1 MKSQK
6 TSSNELSPSGERKIP
21 PLRLNAAT
29 EADLEAIDEYSN
41 DMFGDDF
48 ADTYMRGFRE
58 LFDLLRRHPQA
69 GQMKAELG
77 EGVRCI
83 IHRKHRI
90 FYKIEGKLVLI
101 LRVIHHARNAKR
113 ELNS

>member
-6 TSSNELSPSGERKIP
+6 TSSNELSPSGERKIA
-21 PLRLNAAT
+21 PLRLNAAA

-41 DMFGDDF
+41 DMFGDDV
-48 ADTYMRGFRE
+48 ADAYMCGFGE
-58 LFDLLRRHPQA
+58 LFDLLRSHPLA
-69 GQMKAELG
+69 GPITPEFG
-77 EGVRCI
+77 EGIRCV

-90 FYKIEGKLVLI
+90 FYKIEGELVLI